1 MRESDFEG
9 LFAGCEPGAEPPF
22 GSLFGLPVVVDSA
35 LAESGS
41 DRLCAGS
48 HEEAIEI
55 RYQDFRRL
63 EGDPKTGAFG
73 RYPASAPRVWD
84 EWPESRVR

>member
-1 MRESDFEG
+1 MSVPGPLCSSD
-9 LFAGCEPGAEPPF
+9 L
-22 GSLFGLPVVVDSA
+22 DRR
-35 LAESGS
+35 SGPARKWGKRS
-41 DRLCAGS
+41 CAGS

-73 RYPASAPRVWD
+73 RFPASAPRVWD
-84 EWPESRVR
+84 EWPESRAR